1 MIMEKVKRKPMER
14 NKFIKSTVE
23 LLTVNVEVPGAPEI
37 DNDGIRQ
44 KCAQN
49 EAGVRKCVRAHVSIV
64 DVARTITI
72 VTVSFASKTLVL
84 CVLTHVCVSTT
95 TRKNGTSVDLVK
107 NSAFTLYS
115 PALAETA
122 Y

>member
-49 EAGVRKCVRAHVSIV
+49 EAENNVCESVSVRM
-64 DVARTITI
+64 
-72 VTVSFASKTLVL
+72 
-84 CVLTHVCVSTT
+84 
-95 TRKNGTSVDLVK
+95 
-107 NSAFTLYS
+107 
-115 PALAETA
+115 
-122 Y
+122 